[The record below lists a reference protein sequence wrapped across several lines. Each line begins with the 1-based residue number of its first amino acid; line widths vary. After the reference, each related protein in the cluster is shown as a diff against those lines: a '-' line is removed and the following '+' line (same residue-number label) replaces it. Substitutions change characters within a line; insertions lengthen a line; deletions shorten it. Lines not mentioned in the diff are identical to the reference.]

1 MSSDELATLHDVF
14 QTLQPDHRMQKAT
27 YMLQY
32 LWRCTVSDC
41 DIIGPYFSSAGGL
54 GAKFILATLFETMH
68 VFQLYGFKT
77 KAIVCDG
84 ASPNLS
90 SRY

>member
-1 MSSDELATLHDVF
+1 MSSDELATLHVF

-27 YMLQY
+27 YMLHY
-32 LWRCTVSDC
+32 LWRCTVSDY

-54 GAKFILATLFETMH
+54 GAKFILAILFETMH